1 MSSNTRWS
9 HTERTSV
16 ARGLRGWSSAAAL
29 SAAVL
34 LSALAGGAVA
44 STQRVATA
52 PAVTSSVAPDHVRR
66 YIDDAR
72 TLGGGRLTWFGLH
85 IYDALL
91 FVPRAFDSANP
102 SAQPFALELA
112 YARNLDGQAIAE
124 RSHDEIARLKIGN
137 EAQRTRWLADMSAL
151 FPDVKAGQRLAGIY
165 RPGGGARF
173 YLDGRYLGEVA
184 DPEFGRAFFA
194 IWLDPRTSA
203 PQLRASLLR
212 PLN

>member
-1 MSSNTRWS
+1 MSSSTRSS
-9 HTERTSV
+9 HAEHSTV
-16 ARGLRGWSSAAAL
+16 ARGLHGWSCAVAL
-29 SAAVL
+29 SAAL
-34 LSALAGGAVA
+34 LANALSGSAMA
-44 STQRVATA
+44 STQPVAAA
-52 PAVTSSVAPDHVRR
+52 PASPAPDHVRR

-91 FVPRAFDSANP
+91 FVPRSFDSANP

-165 RPGGGARF
+165 RPGGGTRF

>member
-1 MSSNTRWS
+1 MSSSTRWS
-9 HTERTSV
+9 RTERALV
-16 ARGLRGWSSAAAL
+16 VRGVRSWSSAAAL
-29 SAAVL
+29 SAAL
-34 LSALAGGAVA
+34 LLIALAGSAAA

-52 PAVTSSVAPDHVRR
+52 TASSASPAPDHVRR

-72 TLGGGRLTWFGLH
+72 ALGGGRLTWFGLH

-91 FVPRAFDSANP
+91 FAPRAFDSTDP

-112 YARNLDGQAIAE
+112 YARSLDGQAIAE
-124 RSHDEIARLKIGN
+124 RSHDEIARLKIGS
-137 EAQRTRWLADMSAL
+137 ESQRRRWLADMSAL
-151 FPDVKAGQRLAGIY
+151 FPDVQSGQRLAGIY
-165 RPGGGARF
+165 RPGRGTRF

-212 PLN
+212 PLH